1 MPRQYRISP
10 EVASERG
17 KKGAAARNSPDG
29 YIRVLE
35 RTDLTAEQKR
45 RLTALV
51 MTFFGG
57 AEQPGGDAA
66 GGEAA

>member
-1 MPRQYRISP
+1 MPISP
-10 EVASERG
+10 QKAHERA

-45 RLTALV
+45 RLAALL
-51 MTFFGG
+51 MPFLDG
-57 AEQPGGDAA
+57 AEQSGGDAA